1 MDARDLQAE
10 VDGLMDGLR
19 ADLERLA
26 AIPSIAFPGFP
37 AEPVREAHDLLVGLL
52 GDAGVDRVERID
64 PPGTAPVVFG
74 EIPPPTPDAPTVLL
88 HSRYDVR
95 PAGDEKL
102 WTSPPFEP
110 APVEGGLRARG
121 IADDK
126 ANVIAHL
133 SMLRAF
139 KGRPPLGVETVFS
152 ELRSTVVA
160 MCAFVREYAAGFRAG
175 TAS

>member
-37 AEPVREAHDLLVGLL
+37 AEPVREAHDLLV
-52 GDAGVDRVERID
+52 AGART
-64 PPGTAPVVFG
+64 PP
-74 EIPPPTPDAPTVLL
+74 
-88 HSRYDVR
+88 
-95 PAGDEKL
+95 
-102 WTSPPFEP
+102 
-110 APVEGGLRARG
+110 
-121 IADDK
+121 
-126 ANVIAHL
+126 
-133 SMLRAF
+133 
-139 KGRPPLGVETVFS
+139 

-160 MCAFVREYAAGFRAG
+160 MCAFVRERAADYRAG